1 MINSFETSDFSRI
14 VMVGDKI
21 LVKPET
27 EKDRTKSGLYLPAGL
42 QEKEKVASG
51 YVVKVGPGYPIPSV
65 NDENEDWKP
74 KSEELKYIS
83 LQAKQGDL
91 AVFVQT
97 GVQEIVLNGE
107 KYFIVPN
114 TSLLMLM
121 RNDDLF

>member
-1 MINSFETSDFSRI
+1 MINSFETIDFSNI

-27 EKDRTKSGLYLPAGL
+27 ERDRTKSGLYLPAGL

-51 YVVKVGPGYPIPSV
+51 YVVKVGPGYAIPSV
-65 NDENEDWKP
+65 NDDNESWKQKNEDV
-74 KSEELKYIS
+74 KYIP

-97 GVQEIVLNGE
+97 GVQEIALNGE
-107 KYFIVPN
+107 KYFIVSN
-114 TSLLMLM
+114 TSLLMLV